1 MLTLTKLIKYIK
13 KDHNVS
19 YQSDYNIYLL
29 INTNQSGI
37 KIYSK
42 LDISNIKYAY
52 TNNVHKYIEMNN
64 EWFKLNND
72 MYTFYCYKKTLYI
85 TDAYV
90 IHKYE

>member
-19 YQSDYNIYLL
+19 YQSDYKIYLL

-42 LDISNIKYAY
+42 LDIANIKYIY
-52 TNNVHKYIEMNN
+52 TNNVLKYMALNN
-64 EWFKLNND
+64 EWFKLND
-72 MYTFYCYKKTLYI
+72 DLYKFYCYKKTVYI
-85 TDAYV
+85 TDAY
-90 IHKYE
+90 IIYKYE